1 MFEFLLFLVPS
12 VLYIIFQRKRI
23 GVSQA
28 RANVGWRLGNW
39 QTVVLSII
47 LFPVLIG
54 IGYAGIRLVSTA
66 SLAIPGVV
74 LSQGVSLAVI
84 FRAIGEEVFFRGFLG
99 GLLLRCC
106 GFWGGNTLQAGLFLL
121 PHLMLLS
128 FDAQLWPI
136 LPVQFLC
143 GWILGVVRYR
153 SGSVIE
159 CAILH
164 AAINLA
170 IGLLA
175 G

>member
-1 MFEFLLFLVPS
+1 MRHCRSLRGKYACFHVLL
-12 VLYIIFQRKRI
+12 
-23 GVSQA
+23 
-28 RANVGWRLGNW
+28 
-39 QTVVLSII
+39 
-47 LFPVLIG
+47 G
-54 IGYAGIRLVSTA
+54 IGYAGIRVVSSA

-143 GWILGVVRYR
+143 GWILGVVRHR

-159 CAILH
+159 CAVLH